1 MLQPT
6 PVQRPPSGS
15 RPARHDPR
23 IRQTKRQDSPRHHSD
38 AGKTLGLRISAMTA
52 VLAEATPNNLACQ
65 IEREDGKPLTMRCS
79 KTDCDIDGVRTATDE
94 LRVMRLT
101 PLGISQR

>member
-1 MLQPT
+1 MILALA
-6 PVQRPPSGS
+6 RRSG
-15 RPARHDPR
+15 RIPR
-23 IRQTKRQDSPRHHSD
+23 DIIGY

-52 VLAEATPNNLACQ
+52 VLAEATPNNLACR

-94 LRVMRLT
+94 LCVMRLT

>member
-1 MLQPT
+1 MILALA
-6 PVQRPPSGS
+6 RRSG
-15 RPARHDPR
+15 RIPR
-23 IRQTKRQDSPRHHSD
+23 DITGY

-79 KTDCDIDGVRTATDE
+79 KTDCDIDGVRTATAE

-101 PLGISQR
+101 PLGISQQ